1 MIEVSM
7 RPSRPILSP
16 FILLLAMLS
25 LSGCSQKFNDVND
38 TLHLALLGEND
49 IQKSDLEIQSLPY
62 ASMYARLGNGPQAF
76 MVLALAEPT
85 FGINPAQLPSFQLK
99 WLSNDQGMLVT
110 EHGRLIKTLN
120 LPTGNL
126 LTTQSTTT
134 DPLALGLHLAKTH
147 KHWQRQ
153 IDWQPGYHFG
163 YQLHS
168 EFSSQ
173 GTAVIL
179 INETPVETL
188 HFTEHV
194 TVESLALNFDNDFW
208 LHPQTGTVLKS
219 RQKIAPGLPY
229 IEMTLLKPFSL
240 P

>member
-1 MIEVSM
+1 MIAVSM
-7 RPSRPILSP
+7 RPSRPPQIYGVL
-16 FILLLAMLS
+16 FLLTLLV
-25 LSGCSQKFNDVND
+25 SGCSQKFNNVND
-38 TLHLALLGEND
+38 TLRLALLGETD
-49 IQKSDLEIQSLPY
+49 IHKSHLEIQSLPY
-62 ASMYARLGNGPQAF
+62 ASMYARLGDGPQAF
-76 MVLALAEPT
+76 MVLALAEPK
-85 FGINPAQLPSFQLK
+85 FGSNPDQQQSVQLK

-126 LTTQSTTT
+126 LMTQSTTT
-134 DPLALGLHLAKTH
+134 DPLALGLHLAKTP
-147 KHWQRQ
+147 KRWQRR
-153 IDWQPGYHFG
+153 INWQPGYHFG

-168 EFSSQ
+168 KFSNR

-179 INETPVETL
+179 INESPVETL

-219 RQKIAPGLPY
+219 RQKLAPGLPY
-229 IEMTLLKPFSL
+229 IEMTLLKPFSS